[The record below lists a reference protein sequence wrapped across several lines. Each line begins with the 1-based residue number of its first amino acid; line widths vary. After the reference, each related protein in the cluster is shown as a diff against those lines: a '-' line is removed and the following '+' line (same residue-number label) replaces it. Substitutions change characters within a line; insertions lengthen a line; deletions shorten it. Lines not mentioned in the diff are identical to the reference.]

1 MSLLDAYLPGLG
13 ETVTWRA
20 RGAVNQYNEPSWTDS
35 SIIVIWFD
43 DIRMIRNAQGEELQ
57 QVAFIQTKAAIQPG
71 DMITRGGYSW
81 PILGMQKTPHWGGE
95 QFRIGNLGE
104 RLI

>member
-1 MSLLDAYLPGLG
+1 MSLLDAYLPALG

-20 RGAVNQYNEPSWTDS
+20 KGAANEYNEPTWTDS
-35 SIIVIWFD
+35 SITVIWYD
-43 DIRMIRNAQGEELQ
+43 DVRMIRNEQGETLQ
-57 QVAFIQTKAAIQPG
+57 QLAYIQTTSLIQQG

-81 PILGMQKTPHWGGE
+81 PVVGIQKTPTFQGE

-104 RLI
+104 RQI